1 VKYKITDNFLPP
13 DQFRD
18 IQDVFMG
25 MEIPWNCIDGAVMP
39 GDGHFQFV
47 HGLYLDYAPISRC
60 WEVLD
65 PVFQKFD
72 ATAFVRSKAN
82 LNMKTPQPVEHA
94 FHSDVDDCI
103 TSIYYIN
110 TNNGYTEFENGMKF
124 DSVENR
130 MLTFD
135 SNEKHRGVTS
145 TDTAKR
151 VLINFNY
158 YI

>member
-1 VKYKITDNFLPP
+1 VKYELIDNFLSEEE
-13 DQFRD
+13 FKVIRD
-18 IQDVFMG
+18 IFMG
-25 MEIPWNCIDGAVMP
+25 MEIAWNCIDGVVMP
-39 GDGHFQFV
+39 SDGQIQFV
-47 HGLYLDYAPISRC
+47 HLLYQNYQPQSPYWNQLRPIFTK
-60 WEVLD
+60 LD
-65 PVFQKFD
+65 PV
-72 ATAFVRSKAN
+72 AFARAKCN
-82 LNMKTPQPVEHA
+82 LNMKTPEPVPHS

-103 TSIYYIN
+103 TAIYYIN

-130 MLTFD
+130 ILVFN

-151 VLINFNY
+151 VLINLNY